1 MFLHRS
7 TRHLKNVFLI
17 NKKFDNHI
25 PVLSFSTIFSKS
37 HNYSFSTIQYT
48 YDKNNIIPYIFGGL
62 KLKNI
67 NL

>member
-7 TRHLKNVFLI
+7 ARHLKNVFLI
-17 NKKFDNHI
+17 NEKFNNHKRA
-25 PVLSFSTIFSKS
+25 LSSSTVFTKN
-37 HNYSFSTIQYT
+37 HTYSFSTIQYT

-62 KLKNI
+62 KLKSI